1 MSFTTYIPSEFLRPF
16 VKSIAI
22 SVSESA
28 SSYKILPGTSIVM
41 GFQFSGKLTYSQEN
55 KVIPLNSSGI
65 TGLMNH
71 YRIFNNT
78 ANTGSVLVMFT
89 ETGASAF
96 FKDPM
101 HELFDQSLALDDL
114 VLRSQMDVLTE
125 QINEADADAERI
137 NVVERFLISR
147 LNNKVPDELVTLA
160 VSLIKQA
167 QGNVKITTLAERLNI
182 SQSQFEKRFR
192 KVVGA
197 SPKKFASIVR
207 LGAIL
212 TAAPKSNQLTG
223 LAIDSGYFDQAHFIK
238 DFKSFT
244 GQTPEQ
250 YFKKT

>member
-1 MSFTTYIPSEFLRPF
+1 MSFTTYIPSEILRPF
-16 VKSIAI
+16 VKSMAI
-22 SVSESA
+22 SINESA

-41 GFQFSGKLTYSQEN
+41 GFQFSGKLSYSQN
-55 KVIPLNSSGI
+55 TKTIPLNTSGI
-65 TGLMNH
+65 TGLMNS
-71 YRIFNNT
+71 YRIFNNA

-96 FKDPM
+96 FKDPL

-114 VLRSQMDVLTE
+114 MLRSQMDVVTE
-125 QINEADADAERI
+125 QINEADSDTERI
-137 NVVERFLISR
+137 NAVENFLISR
-147 LNNKVPDELVTLA
+147 LNNKASDELVSLA
-160 VSLIKQA
+160 VNLIKQS
-167 QGNVKITTLAERLNI
+167 QGNIKITALIEKLNI

-207 LGAIL
+207 LDTIL
-212 TAAPKSNQLTG
+212 NANPKSNKLTG
-223 LAIDSGYFDQAHFIK
+223 LAFDSGYFDQAHFIK

-250 YFKKT
+250 YFKEK